1 MLVSCV
7 FKGVRNYSHFF
18 SEIEMYRIGYTCKYK
33 HTDTSGVTNKAILE
47 LEKSFN
53 TRTTTAKWCR
63 DNPAACGE
71 RI

>member
-1 MLVSCV
+1 
-7 FKGVRNYSHFF
+7 
-18 SEIEMYRIGYTCKYK
+18 MYRIGYACKYK